1 MATITPD
8 NTLFGARGVSDP
20 CEFGDHSGYVRD
32 FDIEKIVAGGVT
44 LGTSAYYALMPVPAN
59 MKVDSISLVQH
70 TAANA
75 ANAIALWAA
84 SKDPSASGAA
94 ADVSLTP
101 STTGGAVQTTT
112 TWTTKSTADML
123 CLKFATAAP
132 TKGKFSVVVR
142 GHMTN
147 DVDSLATTVC
157 PPWRAKLQTTDN
169 VSGGQLDPRE
179 NTSGGTIDSSTGTI
193 S

>member
-1 MATITPD
+1 MAAITPN

-20 CEFGDHSGYVRD
+20 CEFGDHAGYVRD
-32 FDIEKIVAGGVT
+32 FDIEKIVAGGAT

-75 ANAIALWAA
+75 ANAIALYSKAA
-84 SKDPSASGAA
+84 GDSAAV
-94 ADVSLTP
+94 VSLTP
-101 STTGGAVQTTT
+101 STTGGAVQTTAS
-112 TWTTKSTADML
+112 WTTSSTADML

-157 PPWRAKLQTTDN
+157 PPWRASLQTTDN